1 MNDVLNCDGMT
12 AEQARAAL
20 RAHCRAQEAARKAE
34 RDKRAEH
41 RRANAERL
49 GITGG
54 SPTRPKRYPARHGWQ
69 KLTHNG
75 EPATGV
81 LYASEWR
88 CFETGWPYKLLTFVA
103 VVRRHRCYKWQ
114 IQLEGEDLTKETAWL
129 EASDI
134 DMITGAKIHFRNG
147 FTLES
152 RDGIAVA
159 VSRRM
164 TEAEIQAEAVI
175 LDVAEGME
183 HKPLT
188 AAQRGARAKGGPTT
202 KRRQPVT
209 LLEAAQLCNVTEK
222 TIRRW
227 EKGEATP
234 EDYPGRGDAVVL
246 GAWAARRKEAAN
258 IKRGLTK
265 MTIVRDMDRATQKKQ
280 YSDWQAE
287 TRRRG
292 ATGYRSSDY

>member
-1 MNDVLNCDGMT
+1 MTDVLNCGGMT
-12 AEQARAAL
+12 ARQARA
-20 RAHCRAQEAARKAE
+20 
-34 RDKRAEH
+34 
-41 RRANAERL
+41 ANAERL
-49 GITGG
+49 GIIGG
-54 SPTRPKRYPARHGWQ
+54 QPERPAHYHARQGWQ

-88 CFETGWPYKLLTFVA
+88 CFETDWPYKLLTFVA

-134 DMITGAKIHFRNG
+134 DKITGAKVRFRNG

-175 LDVAEGME
+175 LDVAEAAALQQAE
-183 HKPLT
+183 RKPLT
-188 AAQRGARAKGGPTT
+188 AAQRGARAEGGRA
-202 KRRQPVT
+202 K
-209 LLEAAQLCNVTEK
+209 AQLSPDQIKIIVTEFAF
-222 TIRRW
+222 IRN
-227 EKGEATP
+227 K
-234 EDYPGRGDAVVL
+234 
-246 GAWAARRKEAAN
+246 
-258 IKRGLTK
+258 
-265 MTIVRDMDRATQKKQ
+265 
-280 YSDWQAE
+280 SD
-287 TRRRG
+287 RRRG
-292 ATGYRSSDY
+292 ELVAQRCASGQWTHGEPPRKVTRKDGRAITGRYVQDVVKGYRAKYG

>member
-1 MNDVLNCDGMT
+1 MKTATTKEVYHINGEAFAVEGAT
-12 AEQARAAL
+12 AEERLTKARAAL

-34 RDKRAEH
+34 RDVENAH
-41 RRANAERL
+41 RTANCERL

-54 SPTRPKRYPARHGWQ
+54 SPTRPAHYPARHGWQ

-88 CFETGWPYKLLTFVA
+88 CFETDWPYKLLSFVA

-114 IQLEGEDLTKETAWL
+114 IQLEGEDLTKETAWF
-129 EASDI
+129 EAFDI
-134 DMITGAKIHFRNG
+134 DRITGAKIHFRNG

-164 TEAEIQAEAVI
+164 TEAEIQASAVI

-183 HKPLT
+183 RKPLT
-188 AAQRGARAKGGPTT
+188 SEKPKARATT
-202 KRRQPVT
+202 QQSGFSNQAHDFIEWAWPEFVAMRKVT
-209 LLEAAQLCNVTEK
+209 KL
-222 TIRRW
+222 
-227 EKGEATP
+227 
-234 EDYPGRGDAVVL
+234 
-246 GAWAARRKEAAN
+246 
-258 IKRGLTK
+258 
-265 MTIVRDMDRATQKKQ
+265 RATRHRFITHANYRDKCQKFGIKNAEDVRRIQDALRKQ
-280 YSDWQAE
+280 KSTEQK
-287 TRRRG
+287 
-292 ATGYRSSDY
+292 

>member
-1 MNDVLNCDGMT
+1 MQSMKTATTREVYHINGEAFAVEGAT
-12 AEQARAAL
+12 AEERLTKARAAL

-34 RDKRAEH
+34 RDVENAH
-41 RRANAERL
+41 RTANCERL

-54 SPTRPKRYPARHGWQ
+54 FPARPKRYPARQGWQ

-88 CFETGWPYKLLTFVA
+88 CFETDWPYKLLSFVA
-103 VVRRHRCYKWQ
+103 VVRRHKCYKWQ

-129 EASDI
+129 EAFDI
-134 DMITGAKIHFRNG
+134 DKITGAKIHFRNG

-183 HKPLT
+183 RKPLT
-188 AAQRGARAKGGPTT
+188 SEKPKARATT
-202 KRRQPVT
+202 QQSGFSNQAHDFIEWAWPEFVAMRKVT
-209 LLEAAQLCNVTEK
+209 KL
-222 TIRRW
+222 
-227 EKGEATP
+227 
-234 EDYPGRGDAVVL
+234 
-246 GAWAARRKEAAN
+246 
-258 IKRGLTK
+258 
-265 MTIVRDMDRATQKKQ
+265 RATRHRFITHANYRDKCQKLGIKNAEDVRRIQDALRKQ
-280 YSDWQAE
+280 KSTEQK
-287 TRRRG
+287 
-292 ATGYRSSDY
+292 

>member
-1 MNDVLNCDGMT
+1 MKTATTKEVYHINGEAFAVEGAT
-12 AEQARAAL
+12 AEERMMMIKARAAL
-20 RAHCRAQEAARKAE
+20 RAHCKAQEAARKAE

-134 DMITGAKIHFRNG
+134 DKITGAKIHFRNG

-175 LDVAEGME
+175 LDVAEGIE

-188 AAQRGARAKGGPTT
+188 SEKPKARATT
-202 KRRQPVT
+202 QQSGFSNQAHDFIEWAWPEFVAMRKVT
-209 LLEAAQLCNVTEK
+209 KL
-222 TIRRW
+222 
-227 EKGEATP
+227 
-234 EDYPGRGDAVVL
+234 
-246 GAWAARRKEAAN
+246 
-258 IKRGLTK
+258 
-265 MTIVRDMDRATQKKQ
+265 RATRHRFITHANYRDECQKLGIKNAEDVKKIQDALRKQ
-280 YSDWQAE
+280 KSTEQK
-287 TRRRG
+287 
-292 ATGYRSSDY
+292 

>member
-175 LDVAEGME
+175 LDVAERIKADAAP
-183 HKPLT
+183 KPKTKPGRKPRTEWTLQAQEKV
-188 AAQRGARAKGGPTT
+188 AAIWVAWRLNHNTKERGGREVDCFNRCKAELPDCIKTFRDFHDCKECARKNGIIPKYNR
-202 KRRQPVT
+202 KRRKS
-209 LLEAAQLCNVTEK
+209 A
-222 TIRRW
+222 
-227 EKGEATP
+227 G
-234 EDYPGRGDAVVL
+234 
-246 GAWAARRKEAAN
+246 
-258 IKRGLTK
+258 
-265 MTIVRDMDRATQKKQ
+265 
-280 YSDWQAE
+280 
-287 TRRRG
+287 
-292 ATGYRSSDY
+292 

>member
-1 MNDVLNCDGMT
+1 MKTATTKEVYHINGEAFAVEGAT
-12 AEQARAAL
+12 AEERLTKARAAL
-20 RAHCRAQEAARKAE
+20 RAHCKAQEAARKAE

-49 GITGG
+49 GMTGG
-54 SPTRPKRYPARHGWQ
+54 NVLARPKRYPARHGWQ

-88 CFETGWPYKLLTFVA
+88 CFETDWPYKLLSFVA

-134 DMITGAKIHFRNG
+134 DRITGAKIHFRNG

-164 TEAEIQAEAVI
+164 TEAEIQASAVI

-188 AAQRGARAKGGPTT
+188 AAQRGARAKGGRA
-202 KRRQPVT
+202 K
-209 LLEAAQLCNVTEK
+209 AQLSPDQIKIIVAEFSF
-222 TIRRW
+222 IRN
-227 EKGEATP
+227 K
-234 EDYPGRGDAVVL
+234 
-246 GAWAARRKEAAN
+246 
-258 IKRGLTK
+258 
-265 MTIVRDMDRATQKKQ
+265 
-280 YSDWQAE
+280 SD
-287 TRRRG
+287 RRRG
-292 ATGYRSSDY
+292 EIVAQRCASGRWTHGEPPRKITRKDLKPITWRYVIDTVKGYRATHG

>member
-1 MNDVLNCDGMT
+1 MKTATTREVYHINGEAFAVEGAT
-12 AEQARAAL
+12 AEERMTKARAAL
-20 RAHCRAQEAARKAE
+20 RAHCKAQEAARKAE
-34 RDKRAEH
+34 RDVENAH
-41 RRANAERL
+41 RTANCERL

-54 SPTRPKRYPARHGWQ
+54 SPTRPAHYPARHGWQ

-88 CFETGWPYKLLTFVA
+88 CFETDWPYKLLSFVA

-134 DMITGAKIHFRNG
+134 DKITGAKIHFRNG
-147 FTLES
+147 FVLES

-175 LDVAEGME
+175 LDVAEAAALQQAE
-183 HKPLT
+183 RKPLT
-188 AAQRGARAKGGPTT
+188 AAQRGARAEGGRA
-202 KRRQPVT
+202 K
-209 LLEAAQLCNVTEK
+209 AQLSPDQIKIIVAEFSF
-222 TIRRW
+222 IRN
-227 EKGEATP
+227 K
-234 EDYPGRGDAVVL
+234 
-246 GAWAARRKEAAN
+246 
-258 IKRGLTK
+258 
-265 MTIVRDMDRATQKKQ
+265 
-280 YSDWQAE
+280 SD
-287 TRRRG
+287 RRRG
-292 ATGYRSSDY
+292 EIVAQRCASGRWTHGEPPRKITRKDLKPVTWRYVLDTVKGYRATHG

>member
-1 MNDVLNCDGMT
+1 MTDVLNCDGMT

-20 RAHCRAQEAARKAE
+20 RARCRAQDALLKAS
-34 RDKRAEH
+34 RDK

-49 GITGG
+49 GIIGG
-54 SPTRPKRYPARHGWQ
+54 QPERPAHYPARQGWQ

-88 CFETGWPYKLLTFVA
+88 CFETDWPYKLLTFVA
-103 VVRRHRCYKWQ
+103 VVRRHKCYKWQ

-134 DMITGAKIHFRNG
+134 DKITGAKIHFRNG
-147 FTLES
+147 FVLES
-152 RDGIAVA
+152 RDVAAVA
-159 VSRRM
+159 VPKRM

-188 AAQRGARAKGGPTT
+188 AAQRGARAEGGRA
-202 KRRQPVT
+202 K
-209 LLEAAQLCNVTEK
+209 AQLSRDQTKIIVAEF
-222 TIRRW
+222 
-227 EKGEATP
+227 AF
-234 EDYPGRGDAVVL
+234 
-246 GAWAARRKEAAN
+246 
-258 IKRGLTK
+258 IKNQT
-265 MTIVRDMDRATQKKQ
+265 D
-280 YSDWQAE
+280 
-287 TRRRG
+287 RRRG
-292 ATGYRSSDY
+292 KLVAQRCASGLWTHGEPPRKVERKDLKPITARYVLDTVKRYRATHG

>member
-1 MNDVLNCDGMT
+1 MSDVLNCGGMT
-12 AEQARAAL
+12 ARQARAAL
-20 RAHCRAQEAARKAE
+20 RARCRAQDALLKAS
-34 RDKRAEH
+34 RDK

-49 GITGG
+49 GIIGG
-54 SPTRPKRYPARHGWQ
+54 QPERPAHYPARQGWQ

-88 CFETGWPYKLLTFVA
+88 CFETDWPYKLLTFVA
-103 VVRRHRCYKWQ
+103 VVRRHKCYKWQ

-134 DMITGAKIHFRNG
+134 DKITGAKIHFRNG

-188 AAQRGARAKGGPTT
+188 AAQPKARATT
-202 KRRQPVT
+202 QQSGFSNQAHDFIEWAWPEFVAMRYGNFRATRHRFITHANYRDECQKLGIKNAEDVKKIQDALRKQKS
-209 LLEAAQLCNVTEK
+209 TEK
-222 TIRRW
+222 
-227 EKGEATP
+227 K
-234 EDYPGRGDAVVL
+234 
-246 GAWAARRKEAAN
+246 
-258 IKRGLTK
+258 
-265 MTIVRDMDRATQKKQ
+265 
-280 YSDWQAE
+280 
-287 TRRRG
+287 
-292 ATGYRSSDY
+292 

>member
-1 MNDVLNCDGMT
+1 MTDVLNCDGMT

-20 RAHCRAQEAARKAE
+20 RARCRAQDALLKAS
-34 RDKRAEH
+34 RDK

-49 GITGG
+49 GIIGG
-54 SPTRPKRYPARHGWQ
+54 QPERPAHYPARQGWQ

-88 CFETGWPYKLLTFVA
+88 CFETDWPYKLLTFVA
-103 VVRRHRCYKWQ
+103 VVRRHKCYKWQ

-134 DMITGAKIHFRNG
+134 DKITGAKIHFRNG

-188 AAQRGARAKGGPTT
+188 AAQPKARATT
-202 KRRQPVT
+202 QQSGFSNQAHDFIEWAWPEFVAMRYGNFRATRHRFITHANYRDECQKLGIKNAEDVKKIQDALRKQKS
-209 LLEAAQLCNVTEK
+209 TEK
-222 TIRRW
+222 
-227 EKGEATP
+227 K
-234 EDYPGRGDAVVL
+234 
-246 GAWAARRKEAAN
+246 
-258 IKRGLTK
+258 
-265 MTIVRDMDRATQKKQ
+265 
-280 YSDWQAE
+280 
-287 TRRRG
+287 
-292 ATGYRSSDY
+292 